1 MILVEICFDID
12 PERAMAL
19 FGEKENGKT
28 TLGWKPPMLK
38 TLFSALTNRKY
49 AFNKFGVKS
58 SWTFHVYEGYTEA
71 MWIHHFFVMQFVHPY
86 FRPRPDMNL
95 ETGLHHNNF
104 RINFRHKK
112 WHKFI
117 AMVDNEHIKQ
127 YQEEVNS
134 KKRSRST
141 PWFGKESVGTLH
153 RRGGLI
159 LVSEEETYFFFTR
172 V

>member
-1 MILVEICFDID
+1 MMILVEICFDID

-19 FGEKENGKT
+19 FGEKDNGKT

-86 FRPRPDMNL
+86 FCPRPDMNL
-95 ETGLHHNNF
+95 ETGLHYNNL
-104 RINFRHKK
+104 RITFRHKK

-117 AMVDNEHIKQ
+117 AMVDDEHIEQ
-127 YQEEVNS
+127 YREVVNS
-134 KKRSRST
+134 TNSMPQYTMVWKGERWYA
-141 PWFGKESVGTLH
+141 PQEGGTH
-153 RRGGLI
+153 F
-159 LVSEEETYFFFTR
+159 SE
-172 V
+172 